1 MPNTEQTSSKARRLL
16 NSLCARPA
24 SQPARLN
31 PAAGHSFPRTQNIIP
46 SKMEA
51 LEVLGGYPN
60 KPSNP
65 RSRMVRVLLSM
76 TVVMGC
82 LLMLHSFLKI
92 AMSRKPQD
100 FYSFE
105 VKDAK
110 GKSVSLERY
119 RGKASLVVNVA
130 SHSEHTENNYRS
142 LQELHREL
150 GTSHFNVLAFP
161 CGQFGDTEMGTSRDI
176 ETNAKN
182 THGVTFPIFSKIK
195 IMGSE
200 AEPAF
205 KFITDSVKKIPKW
218 NFWKFL
224 VNPEGQV
231 VRYWKAEEP
240 AESVRQEATAMVR
253 QIILKKRAEL

>member
-1 MPNTEQTSSKARRLL
+1 MKFDAEHRTDLL
-16 NSLCARPA
+16 QSPLPPQFAMRPS

-31 PAAGHSFPRTQNIIP
+31 PTAGHHSFPRTQSIIP

-119 RGKASLVVNVA
+119 RGKVSPHQQN
-130 SHSEHTENNYRS
+130 S
-142 LQELHREL
+142 
-150 GTSHFNVLAFP
+150 
-161 CGQFGDTEMGTSRDI
+161 TSRL
-176 ETNAKN
+176 TLC
-182 THGVTFPIFSKIK
+182 T
-195 IMGSE
+195 
-200 AEPAF
+200 
-205 KFITDSVKKIPKW
+205 VKVSQ
-218 NFWKFL
+218 F
-224 VNPEGQV
+224 
-231 VRYWKAEEP
+231 
-240 AESVRQEATAMVR
+240 
-253 QIILKKRAEL
+253 ILKVDYCF